1 MNKLMESFPM
11 VVYNDREV
19 TLKQRGKKKMVLV
32 KAQMAGTVFEVSVKE
47 GEAVAKGQTVIILES
62 MKMEIPH
69 DAMVDGHVAKVL
81 VAEGDFV
88 EEDDVLVEIS

>member
-1 MNKLMESFPM
+1 MAE
-11 VVYNDREV
+11 
-19 TLKQRGKKKMVLV
+19 V

-47 GEAVAKGQTVIILES
+47 GDSVTKGQTLIILES

-69 DAMVDGHVAKVL
+69 EAEVDGTVVKIT

-88 EEDDVLVEIS
+88 EENDILVELA

>member
-1 MNKLMESFPM
+1 MAE
-11 VVYNDREV
+11 
-19 TLKQRGKKKMVLV
+19 V

-47 GEAVAKGQTVIILES
+47 GDSVTKGQTLIILES

-69 DAMVDGHVAKVL
+69 EAETDGTVAKIT

-88 EEDDVLVEIS
+88 EENDILVELA

>member
-1 MNKLMESFPM
+1 ME
-11 VVYNDREV
+11 
-19 TLKQRGKKKMVLV
+19 LI

-47 GEAVAKGQTVIILES
+47 GDAVTKGQTVIILES

-69 DAMVDGHVAKVL
+69 DATMDGTVAKVF

-88 EEDDVLVEIS
+88 EEEALLVELA

>member
-1 MNKLMESFPM
+1 ME
-11 VVYNDREV
+11 
-19 TLKQRGKKKMVLV
+19 LI

-47 GEAVAKGQTVIILES
+47 GDAVTKGQTVIILES

-69 DAMVDGHVAKVL
+69 DATVEGTVVKVF

-88 EEDDVLVEIS
+88 EEEALLVELA